1 MPKDIPFLTT
11 ELYVDNNN
19 IKTIQSSMMKALV
32 RLKIMDLSWN
42 DIQYLE
48 EESFPN
54 LPKLATL
61 LLNNNKYF
69 LLNCIIHYISI
80 TSGYGVFKEA
90 LSKV

>member
-61 LLNNNKYF
+61 LLNNNK
-69 LLNCIIHYISI
+69 
-80 TSGYGVFKEA
+80 
-90 LSKV
+90 